1 MLFDD
6 GMSLDQFG
14 AYLDEAGRAWSPFL
28 ERGETGIPELARV
41 PSPHELTVP
50 RTPEQSAEMDRLV
63 HRYMNGRTPDVEMK
77 ARAQFLT
84 RYGITPGDPRWAVEQ
99 DRLMN
104 GQRGRIQVGMARRL
118 TERYE
123 TLSAAGGD
131 MAAMTIYIAEGDDP
145 CEECI
150 ALAGEE
156 MPLGERIA
164 EGLMPGDRCLGG
176 DACQCGI
183 GVVG

>member
-1 MLFDD
+1 MLFDE
-6 GMSLDQFG
+6 GMGLDQFG
-14 AYLDEAGRAWSPFL
+14 AYLDQAGRAWSPFL
-28 ERGETGIPELARV
+28 ERGETQIPELARM

-63 HRYMNGRTPDVEMK
+63 HRYMNGRTPDVETK

-84 RYGITPGDPRWAVEQ
+84 RYGITPGDPRWEREQ
-99 DRLMN
+99 DRLAN
-104 GQRGRIQVGMARRL
+104 GQRGRIQIGMARRL

-131 MAAMTIYIAEGDDP
+131 MTAESFYIAEGEDP
-145 CEECI
+145 CDECVRE
-150 ALAGEE
+150 AGKS
-156 MPLGERIA
+156 MPLGERISA
-164 EGLMPGDRCLGG
+164 GLMPGDFCLGQ

-183 GVVG
+183 GIGG